1 MHKGRVMKR
10 LKALVMATG
19 LIVATAPTAAPAAK
33 PLPTVQTFDIAEAL
47 ADPKLAKDLP
57 AGVKFYFGNQ
67 PAAVVKV
74 IGPLKGSRRTGLGK
88 SPEQNCRKVLVS
100 LMGALGRDVQARGG
114 NAFIGIQS
122 NLFNIPISSDVQ
134 FRCALRGKKVSV
146 ALTGQIAVVE

>member
-1 MHKGRVMKR
+1 MK
-10 LKALVMATG
+10 KFTTALACAILLG
-19 LIVATAPTAAPAAK
+19 AAPTAAPAAK

-88 SPEQNCRKVLVS
+88 TPEQNCRKVLVS

-122 NLFNIPISSDVQ
+122 NLFNIPTSSDVQ

>member
-1 MHKGRVMKR
+1 MTMKK
-10 LKALVMATG
+10 LTTALACAILLG
-19 LIVATAPTAAPAAK
+19 AAPTVAPAAK

-67 PAAVVKV
+67 PATVVKV

-122 NLFNIPISSDVQ
+122 NLFNIPTSSDVQ
-134 FRCALRGKKVSV
+134 FRCALSGKRVSV